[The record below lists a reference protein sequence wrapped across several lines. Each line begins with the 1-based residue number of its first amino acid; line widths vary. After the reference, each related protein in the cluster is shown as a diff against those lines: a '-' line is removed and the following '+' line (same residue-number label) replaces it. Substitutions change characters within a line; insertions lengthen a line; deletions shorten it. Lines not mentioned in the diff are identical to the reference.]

1 VNRSRQT
8 GVTLLEMLVSVA
20 IMGVIASLIYTT
32 FAETLST
39 RRYVEQRA
47 QTFATARTA
56 MDWLERDLRGAF
68 EVAIYESDKPR
79 FISAGH
85 AGTDTLTRD
94 APLLDISAVTARGT
108 TLLAKGASISDEAE
122 DRGDQARI
130 VYRLER
136 EKSSKVLLEAEL
148 EAEQGLALV
157 RYELRPALS
166 TDPETGSRSI
176 IARGIR
182 SVDLSFSDGTT
193 EYESWDSA
201 IRSGSRSGA
210 PRTVEIRLVIIEPEG
225 EDTEFISG
233 VLLPFGVRRG

>member
-1 VNRSRQT
+1 
-8 GVTLLEMLVSVA
+8 
-20 IMGVIASLIYTT
+20 
-32 FAETLST
+32 
-39 RRYVEQRA
+39 
-47 QTFATARTA
+47 
-56 MDWLERDLRGAF
+56 MDWLERDLRGSFA
-68 EVAIYESDKPR
+68 VDVYDSDRPR

-108 TLLAKGASISDEAE
+108 TLLAKGASISDEAA

-136 EKSSKVLLEAEL
+136 EKSSKILLDAEL
-148 EAEQGLALV
+148 ETQQGLALV

-166 TDPETGSRSI
+166 VEPDNGSRSI

-182 SVDLSFSDGTT
+182 SVDLRFFDGTT
-193 EYESWDSA
+193 EHENWDST
-201 IRSGSRSGA
+201 IRSGSRGGA
-210 PRTVEIRLVIIEPEG
+210 PRTVKIRLVIVEPEA

-233 VLLPFGVRRG
+233 VLLPFGVRGG